1 MSSRPAPPSADL
13 QTLASAGA
21 SIAAGL
27 AANGLLTFALGVVVG
42 RTLHPAGTGVFYNTV
57 AIFTIAAVVAGLGT
71 DIGTLRVLPKYLAR
85 RQIGAARAH
94 LRVALLPVAAAAAA
108 FALLVGA
115 AGLAYPAGSAERAS
129 LLLVAPFVIPV
140 ALSVPISAATRAFG
154 TTKPYVLIET
164 VAKPGLRLVAVAV
177 VAWAAPG
184 RVSLAVF
191 WWGAVALLTAAAGAI
206 WLRRMLAGVKPEAG
220 ERAEPGV
227 AREFWGFTLPRAIG
241 STLGVL
247 LLWVDVVLLELL
259 KGPAAAGVYSAAIR
273 YLAVGTLALSAAGLV
288 VGPQVSALFA
298 AGEVDRVARVYKAA
312 TTWLCAL
319 ALPVIIVT
327 VAFAPLM
334 MRLFG
339 HGFGR
344 GAIALAIL
352 SAAMAVNVAA
362 GPVNIV
368 LLMGGGSVANLVSVA
383 AGLVTNVLLN
393 LLLIP
398 LYGVTGA
405 ALAWSIAIVMTN
417 AVPLVAVR
425 RRWHIHPGS
434 TGLWA
439 ATASAL
445 ACYGVGCA
453 VGRLLLGDSPAALAV
468 AVLAATAAYACAL
481 WRIRDRVDL
490 TAFAAV
496 PLELRGA
503 LTRRSVQR
511 PSLGER

>member
-259 KGPAAAGVYSAAIR
+259 KGPAGGRPVNSAAIR
-273 YLAVGTLALSAAGLV
+273 DTLAVGTLALSAAGLV

-298 AGEVDRVARVYKAA
+298 AREVDRVARVYKAA

-319 ALPVIIVT
+319 ALPVVIVT

-344 GAIALAIL
+344 GVIGARHL

-398 LYGVTGA
+398 RDGVTGA
-405 ALAWSIAIVMTN
+405 ALAWSIA
-417 AVPLVAVR
+417 
-425 RRWHIHPGS
+425 
-434 TGLWA
+434 
-439 ATASAL
+439 AS
-445 ACYGVGCA
+445 
-453 VGRLLLGDSPAALAV
+453 S
-468 AVLAATAAYACAL
+468 
-481 WRIRDRVDL
+481 
-490 TAFAAV
+490 
-496 PLELRGA
+496 
-503 LTRRSVQR
+503 
-511 PSLGER
+511 